1 MEKRYQDKDNEL
13 LSYKEK
19 QMSKPEVKLEAEL
32 SLLRV
37 EKVGFQSNILNLGN
51 HYSRKSVHRYETYL
65 KNCLFYCSITK
76 FMIGFFIIY
85 WKFRNS
91 EKLQLR
97 SSDVGSEPVYISM
110 SDKPKF

>member
-1 MEKRYQDKDNEL
+1 MEKRYQDKDDEL

-32 SLLRV
+32 SLLRI

-51 HYSRKSVHRYETYL
+51 HYSRRYETYL

-76 FMIGFFIIY
+76 FMIGFFY
-85 WKFRNS
+85 NLLK
-91 EKLQLR
+91 
-97 SSDVGSEPVYISM
+97 ISQ
-110 SDKPKF
+110 